1 MEMKEKMELIKL
13 LTELNGLTIVDK
25 LNGKENKENHERIKK
40 VAKKLSEEGIG
51 DFDFSS
57 DEKFEESLNNFL
69 AVNN

>member
-13 LTELNGLTIVDK
+13 LTELNGLMIVNK
-25 LNGKENKENHERIKK
+25 LDGKEDNKNYEKIKK

-51 DFDFSS
+51 NFDFSS

>member
-13 LTELNGLTIVDK
+13 LTELNGLMIVNK
-25 LNGKENKENHERIKK
+25 LDGKEDNKNYERIKK

-51 DFDFSS
+51 NFDFSS